1 MTESQSARSRAER
14 LRASATTYVFYGGI
28 DLMVGSR
35 FVSHLRGLERS
46 QWYSRDA
53 LLDVQNRKLQA
64 LVRHA
69 VARVP
74 YYERLFRGIGLSAED
89 IGNVSDLARVPL
101 LTRETVQN
109 HFHDLTSD
117 DWVRRHP
124 VVNTTSGSTGVP
136 LKYLLD
142 RDCVAMGWA
151 CLFRSWEWDGYR
163 IGDRRVL
170 IRGTDFASKG
180 TPLRE
185 RIRRYVERNL
195 VFSSHAM
202 GPAQALQYARI
213 IRAFRPR
220 YVRGHPSA
228 LVAVG
233 TAMLC
238 SALSVEGVRAA
249 YTTGEQLT
257 ARQRMLIEQAFRC
270 PVRDQYGLN
279 DGGALILE
287 CPDSDAG
294 LYHIVPERSVVEIL
308 RIDGTP
314 TPPGEVGEI
323 VTTDLH
329 NYAMPFIRYRT
340 GDLAVLEDG
349 RCSCGREFPA
359 VRRIEGRIISALK
372 RCDGTTVTGLVLSD
386 AFEQLVLMRHDC
398 VYQYC
403 IVQNADLSVKV
414 MVVAGGTYDDTVASD
429 IRRTVLSHVGEG
441 IEVDIELVSEIP
453 TSRNGKRSYVVSHA
467 G

>member
-1 MTESQSARSRAER
+1 VTESQSARSRAER

-195 VFSSHAM
+195 VSLPMPWAQLKHCSTRASS
-202 GPAQALQYARI
+202 
-213 IRAFRPR
+213 
-220 YVRGHPSA
+220 
-228 LVAVG
+228 
-233 TAMLC
+233 
-238 SALSVEGVRAA
+238 
-249 YTTGEQLT
+249 
-257 ARQRMLIEQAFRC
+257 
-270 PVRDQYGLN
+270 
-279 DGGALILE
+279 
-287 CPDSDAG
+287 
-294 LYHIVPERSVVEIL
+294 ERS
-308 RIDGTP
+308 DPGT
-314 TPPGEVGEI
+314 
-323 VTTDLH
+323 
-329 NYAMPFIRYRT
+329 
-340 GDLAVLEDG
+340 
-349 RCSCGREFPA
+349 C
-359 VRRIEGRIISALK
+359 
-372 RCDGTTVTGLVLSD
+372 
-386 AFEQLVLMRHDC
+386 
-398 VYQYC
+398 
-403 IVQNADLSVKV
+403 ADTLQ
-414 MVVAGGTYDDTVASD
+414 
-429 IRRTVLSHVGEG
+429 RL
-441 IEVDIELVSEIP
+441 
-453 TSRNGKRSYVVSHA
+453 
-467 G
+467 